1 MILDELPLELMREV
15 LLDLATVDIIQTVK
29 CTRRLYHFA
38 KSDKA
43 LGRRLQ
49 NRVLNARLGLGNY
62 ELCADCGKL
71 VLRLYLDGKF
81 RQANDAAQ
89 WKSSNFVFLFEG
101 DCKCDY
107 IDGLTPGIEPNLLNY
122 PSFFYD
128 NHLLRAFEDGTD
140 FVINSGS
147 LDEAIVN
154 CGTLFNIFTKFC
166 VIHKFELRLYNN
178 DDQIWEQMNAFFNAN
193 PPDLRIQPCVSID
206 SGINLNIFSTSSI
219 FSNGLAKIQIYDF
232 IKQWGLVDAYH
243 EVLRRTPQVFLSV
256 VDLPYTYE
264 DLFGFFKD
272 TKKLSLH
279 SETHIAEE
287 QLGQLVQDFYEVKR
301 DEERTLEIKFDGD
314 FLIKDFLTLIPEEAY
329 SLQLKRSR
337 IVGPEPEIRT
347 WAEMTD
353 KFGGRWAL
361 IVIVMNYHCRF
372 LHIRNMNYFT
382 EDCLSN
388 LGDEFEINQFF
399 DPSDSDQ
406 SDSEQFDSDQS
417 YSGQSDFD

>member
-1 MILDELPLELMREV
+1 MREV

-29 CTRRLYHFA
+29 CTRRLDQFA
-38 KSDKA
+38 KADKA
-43 LGRRLQ
+43 LSRRLQ
-49 NRVLNARLGLGNY
+49 NRIFDLELCLDEYESCNKCEKSMMSLYLNAN
-62 ELCADCGKL
+62 
-71 VLRLYLDGKF
+71 F
-81 RQANDAAQ
+81 REINDAVTR
-89 WKSSNFVFLFEG
+89 WKWNRRFNFWFEG
-101 DCKCDY
+101 GCKCDY
-107 IDGLTPGIEPNLLNY
+107 IDGRMQEIEPRLLNH
-122 PSFFYD
+122 PSSLYD
-128 NHLLRAFEDGTD
+128 SHLLRAFEDGTD